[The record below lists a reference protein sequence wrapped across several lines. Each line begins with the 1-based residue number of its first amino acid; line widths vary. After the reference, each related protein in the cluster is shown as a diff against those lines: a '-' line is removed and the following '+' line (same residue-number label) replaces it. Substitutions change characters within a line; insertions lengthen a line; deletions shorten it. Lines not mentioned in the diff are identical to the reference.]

1 MVFEISIV
9 ILIILTLGLTM
20 MNIRK
25 IKQLDEKQVQL
36 SSRLADQLSRLNKRL
51 STVVS
56 NNNELNIGNMKSIL
70 DKVEDL
76 NERSSRADV
85 RMQNEIESLRKKLT
99 YLIENDEIYSLIV
112 KEKEAAEKAA
122 RKKADEE
129 SDDESDDEN

>member
-1 MVFEISIV
+1 MIFEVTVIV
-9 ILIILTLGLTM
+9 LITLVLGLAM
-20 MNIRK
+20 MNVRK
-25 IKQLDEKQVQL
+25 IRALEEKQLKL

-56 NNNELNIGNMKSIL
+56 TNNEVNIGNMKSLL

-76 NERSSRADV
+76 NDKSSRADV

-122 RKKADEE
+122 KDKTDGGDETKTA
-129 SDDESDDEN
+129 

>member
-1 MVFEISIV
+1 MIFEVTVIV
-9 ILIILTLGLTM
+9 LITLVLGLAM
-20 MNIRK
+20 MNVRK
-25 IKQLDEKQVQL
+25 IRALEEKQLKL

-56 NNNELNIGNMKSIL
+56 TNNEVNIGNMKSLL

-76 NERSSRADV
+76 NDKSSRADV

-122 RKKADEE
+122 KEKTDGGDETQ
-129 SDDESDDEN
+129 SA

>member
-1 MVFEISIV
+1 MIFEITIV
-9 ILIILTLGLTM
+9 VLIILTLGLAM

-25 IKQLDEKQVQL
+25 IKELEKKQVQL

-76 NERSSRADV
+76 NDRSSRSDV

-122 RKKADEE
+122 GNKSDEE
-129 SDDESDDEN
+129 SESDEDED

>member
-1 MVFEISIV
+1 MIFEVTVIV
-9 ILIILTLGLTM
+9 LITLVLGLAM
-20 MNIRK
+20 MNVRK
-25 IKQLDEKQVQL
+25 IRALEEKQLKL

-56 NNNELNIGNMKSIL
+56 TNNEVNIGNMKSLL

-76 NERSSRADV
+76 NDKSSRADV

-122 RKKADEE
+122 KEKTDGGDETQTA
-129 SDDESDDEN
+129 

>member
-1 MVFEISIV
+1 MTVIV
-9 ILIILTLGLTM
+9 LITLVLGLAM
-20 MNIRK
+20 MNVRK
-25 IKQLDEKQVQL
+25 IRALEEKQLKL

-56 NNNELNIGNMKSIL
+56 TNNEVNIGNMKSLL

-76 NERSSRADV
+76 NDKSSRADV

-112 KEKEAAEKAA
+112 KEKEAAEKPA
-122 RKKADEE
+122 KEKTDGGDETQ
-129 SDDESDDEN
+129 SA